1 MFWLLCWGDAQK
13 FALYQEGERRKEGK
27 KEGGRENE
35 DKAMVLTVA
44 RVWQGSQ
51 L

>member
-1 MFWLLCWGDAQK
+1 MHYIK
-13 FALYQEGERRKEGK
+13 KVGK

-35 DKAMVLTVA
+35 GKAMALTVA